1 MKNYKIKFEEVSDV
15 LKTTDYIINKF
26 GPRLPGSEA
35 CIKAAGQ
42 LKKEYERCCDKVYEN
57 NYTQYPDSFFYIPSI
72 IAFAYFL
79 GIFFFFIP
87 HLIYLSIIFYVIG
100 LVYLITQFIF
110 FRNTFDKLFK
120 KYAGKNV
127 FGIIEP
133 RDKLKQQIIIS
144 AHHDSPYICNF
155 LSSNQKLYSFRL
167 FLPIIFYLYAF
178 LTSIL
183 LLISKTI
190 RDNSS
195 YYLVSLIIICIGC
208 LLMLPLFWYNNRKGS
223 PGAGDNLIS
232 SVIGIKVA
240 EIIKKNFNSF
250 AHTRIIVLSSDG
262 EEIGLKGIQAFINQN
277 KDLLK
282 ECKTFVLNIDSI
294 FKYKDLSL
302 LTSDRNGTIK
312 LSNQLANEIID
323 ISNQLGYSVQKKKL
337 PFGGGGTDAA
347 HFAKEGIES
356 TSLIGIS
363 TNMIRDGLY
372 YHSANDIVENLDPA
386 AVEATI
392 NIAVNFVLY
401 KDMIMENTV

>member
-1 MKNYKIKFEEVSDV
+1 MV
-15 LKTTDYIINKF
+15 
-26 GPRLPGSEA
+26 
-35 CIKAAGQ
+35 
-42 LKKEYERCCDKVYEN
+42 
-57 NYTQYPDSFFYIPSI
+57 
-72 IAFAYFL
+72 
-79 GIFFFFIP
+79 
-87 HLIYLSIIFYVIG
+87 
-100 LVYLITQFIF
+100 
-110 FRNTFDKLFK
+110 
-120 KYAGKNV
+120 
-127 FGIIEP
+127 
-133 RDKLKQQIIIS
+133 
-144 AHHDSPYICNF
+144 
-155 LSSNQKLYSFRL
+155 
-167 FLPIIFYLYAF
+167 
-178 LTSIL
+178 
-183 LLISKTI
+183 
-190 RDNSS
+190 
-195 YYLVSLIIICIGC
+195 
-208 LLMLPLFWYNNRKGS
+208 PLFWYNNRKGS

-277 KDLLK
+277 GDLLN

-312 LSNQLANEIID
+312 LSNQLVNEIID
-323 ISNQLGYSVQKKKL
+323 ISNQLGYNVQKKKL

-347 HFAKEGIES
+347 HFAKVGIES

-372 YHSANDIVENLDPA
+372 YHSANDIVENLDPV

-401 KDMIMENTV
+401 KDMILEDTG